1 MRITVNITIDNRGRL
16 ITNAGEKRNVLCEKE
31 IAEHFTLSG
40 DTKNVTIKAYN
51 REKEGGILAS
61 FSNNM
66 VTDGSWQCAD
76 MSSCPEVK
84 CAAWKQAVTYGFN
97 DEHSKNK
104 WKKMNEIES
113 TAQWIWVKDS
123 TAKMVWCRKAFGELK
138 ICNIFIFILIN
149 FISLQRLFSEI
160 QIYIYQ

>member
-16 ITNAGEKRNVLCEKE
+16 ITNSGEKRNVLCDRQ

-40 DTKNVTIKAYN
+40 GTKNVTIKAYN

-61 FSNNM
+61 FSNNV

-84 CAAWKQAVTYGFN
+84 CAAWEQAVTYGFN
-97 DEHSKNK
+97 DVHNEEK
-104 WKKMNEIES
+104 WEKINEIES
-113 TAQWIWVKDS
+113 TAQWIWVKHS
-123 TAKMVWCRKAFGELK
+123 TAKRVWCRKAFGELD
-138 ICNIFIFILIN
+138 ICTIVHCRFRVKTSFDC
-149 FISLQRLFSEI
+149 
-160 QIYIYQ
+160 